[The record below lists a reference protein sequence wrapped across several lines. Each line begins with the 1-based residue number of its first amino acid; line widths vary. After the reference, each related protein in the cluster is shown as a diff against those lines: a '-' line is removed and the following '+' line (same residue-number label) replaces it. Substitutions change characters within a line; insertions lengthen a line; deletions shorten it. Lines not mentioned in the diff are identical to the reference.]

1 LVDQGARRLRGGRT
15 LSDGLRA
22 TRPRA
27 KDIGGS
33 DMIDAH
39 HHFWWTGRHAY
50 SWPEQV
56 GDRFARD
63 FTPDDLRPELARA
76 GVKGT
81 VLIQVLHQVGG
92 ETEECLDLSKEV
104 DFVRGVVG
112 WLPLADP
119 DATSRAIER
128 LSARG
133 GKLVGVRHLISNEP
147 DPRWLL
153 QDGVLESL
161 KLLAAAKLAFD
172 AIPVNTAQF
181 ESVLEVAGRLPELK
195 MVINHLGRPPL
206 PEQGWEP
213 WATQV
218 ARAAEHRNVSMKL
231 SIGLDIIMRWR
242 WSTDAVRRYS
252 DHVLD
257 LFSPDRVMAAS
268 NWPVILLGAS
278 YAETWSGITELVAE
292 LSADER
298 RAVLGGT
305 AKRIYG
311 L

>member
-1 LVDQGARRLRGGRT
+1 
-15 LSDGLRA
+15 
-22 TRPRA
+22 
-27 KDIGGS
+27 
-33 DMIDAH
+33 M
-39 HHFWWTGRHAY
+39 
-50 SWPEQV
+50 
-56 GDRFARD
+56 
-63 FTPDDLRPELARA
+63 
-76 GVKGT
+76 
-81 VLIQVLHQVGG
+81 LIQVLHQVGG
-92 ETEECLDLSKEV
+92 ETEECLDLSKEI

-119 DATSRAIER
+119 GATSRAIER
-128 LSARG
+128 LKARG

-161 KLLAAAKLAFD
+161 KLLAAAKLVFD
-172 AIPVNTAQF
+172 AIPINTAQF
-181 ESVLEVAGRLPELK
+181 ESVLEVARRLPELK
-195 MVINHLGRPPL
+195 IVINHLGRPPL

-213 WATQV
+213 WATLI
-218 ARAAEHRNVSMKL
+218 ARAAEYRNTSMKL

-278 YAETWSGITELVAE
+278 YAETWSGLTDLVAE
-292 LSADER
+292 LSPDER
-298 RAVLGGT
+298 RAVLGAT

>member
-1 LVDQGARRLRGGRT
+1 
-15 LSDGLRA
+15 
-22 TRPRA
+22 
-27 KDIGGS
+27 
-33 DMIDAH
+33 MIDAH
-39 HHFWWTGRHAY
+39 HHFWWTGRHTY
-50 SWPEQV
+50 TWPEQV

-63 FTPDDLRPELARA
+63 FTPDDLRPELARC
-76 GVKGT
+76 GIKGT
-81 VLIQVLHQVGG
+81 VLVQVLHQVGG
-92 ETEECLDLSKEV
+92 ETEECLDLSNEV

-119 DATSRAIER
+119 DATAQALER
-128 LSARG
+128 LRTRG

-153 QDGVLESL
+153 QDGVIESL
-161 KLLAAAKLAFD
+161 KLLAVAKLAFD
-172 AIPVNTAQF
+172 AIPVTAAQF
-181 ESVLEVAGRLPELK
+181 ESVLDVAQRLPELK
-195 MVINHLGRPPL
+195 LVLNHLGRPPI

-213 WATQV
+213 WATQI
-218 ARAAEHRNVSMKL
+218 ARAAEHRNVSIKL

-242 WSTDAVRRYS
+242 WSTDAIRPYS

-257 LFSPDRVMAAS
+257 LFSSNRVMAAS

-278 YAETWSGITELVAE
+278 YEEAWNGITELLTG

-298 RAVLGGT
+298 HAVLGAS

-311 L
+311 LS

>member
-1 LVDQGARRLRGGRT
+1 
-15 LSDGLRA
+15 
-22 TRPRA
+22 
-27 KDIGGS
+27 
-33 DMIDAH
+33 
-39 HHFWWTGRHAY
+39 
-50 SWPEQV
+50 
-56 GDRFARD
+56 
-63 FTPDDLRPELARA
+63 
-76 GVKGT
+76 
-81 VLIQVLHQVGG
+81 
-92 ETEECLDLSKEV
+92 
-104 DFVRGVVG
+104 
-112 WLPLADP
+112 
-119 DATSRAIER
+119 

-181 ESVLEVAGRLPELK
+181 ESVLEVAGRLHELK
-195 MVINHLGRPPL
+195 VVINHLGRPPL

-278 YAETWSGITELVAE
+278 YAETWSGITELVAD

>member
-1 LVDQGARRLRGGRT
+1 
-15 LSDGLRA
+15 
-22 TRPRA
+22 
-27 KDIGGS
+27 
-33 DMIDAH
+33 
-39 HHFWWTGRHAY
+39 
-50 SWPEQV
+50 V

-92 ETEECLDLSKEV
+92 ETEECLDLSKEI

-128 LSARG
+128 LKARG

-161 KLLAAAKLAFD
+161 KLLAAAKLVFD
-172 AIPVNTAQF
+172 AIPINTAQF
-181 ESVLEVAGRLPELK
+181 ESVLEMARRLPELK
-195 MVINHLGRPPL
+195 IVINHLGRPPL

-213 WATQV
+213 WATLI
-218 ARAAEHRNVSMKL
+218 ARAAEYRNTAMKL

-242 WSTDAVRRYS
+242 WSTEAVRRYS

-278 YAETWSGITELVAE
+278 YAETWSGLTDLVAE
-292 LSADER
+292 LSPDER
-298 RAVLGGT
+298 RAVLGAT

>member
-1 LVDQGARRLRGGRT
+1 
-15 LSDGLRA
+15 
-22 TRPRA
+22 
-27 KDIGGS
+27 
-33 DMIDAH
+33 MIDAH
-39 HHFWWTGRHAY
+39 HHFWWTGRHTY
-50 SWPEQV
+50 TWPAQV

-63 FTPDDLRPELARA
+63 FTPDDLRGELARC
-76 GVKGT
+76 GIKGT
-81 VLIQVLHQVGG
+81 VLVQVLHQVGG
-92 ETEECLDLSKEV
+92 ETEECLDLSNEV

-119 DATSRAIER
+119 DATAQALER
-128 LSARG
+128 LRGRG

-153 QDGVLESL
+153 QDGVIESL

-172 AIPVNTAQF
+172 AIPVTAAQF
-181 ESVLEVAGRLPELK
+181 ESVLDVAERLPELK
-195 MVINHLGRPPL
+195 LVLNHLGRPPI

-213 WATQV
+213 WATQI
-218 ARAAEHRNVSMKL
+218 ARAAEHRNVSIKL

-242 WSTDAVRRYS
+242 WSTEAIRPYS

-257 LFSPDRVMAAS
+257 LFSSNRVMAAS

-278 YAETWSGITELVAE
+278 YEEAWNGITELLTG

-298 RAVLGGT
+298 HAVLGGS

-311 L
+311 LS